1 MNITKLTISLRASF
15 WFLPAMIVT
24 FFLALALV
32 LIEVDS
38 HNAYEITNTW
48 PRLFGA
54 GAEGSRGMLSTIATS
69 ILTMMGLTFSM
80 TLVTLSIASSQYSSR
95 VLRNFISNRGTQF
108 ALGTFAGIFTYCLV
122 VLRTIKGNE
131 LSFIPSVS
139 IFVGFVLAL
148 FGVGV
153 IIYFIHHIASS
164 IQASSVISNAAEETI
179 RAMAHLYPSNETAH
193 QSESQPPKKRGTYT
207 SAVVNT
213 KSGYIQTIDE
223 SSLCDIAESMGASIL
238 IQHQIG
244 DFVLEGVVLLQLD
257 IDRTLSHL
265 ETKKILEAFSI
276 QRFRTIEQDPLFGI
290 RQIVDIALK
299 ALSPGLNDST
309 TAIVCIDYLTSVLA
323 FLIKRRIPPDE
334 VYRNNAL
341 RLIVNRPRYIQ
352 FLRLSY
358 FQIIKSG
365 QGNFAVQERII
376 SSLRAVMVTSN
387 DPDRWQ
393 EFLSFTDLVF
403 EVVDQSFTYNSEK
416 SDLKQQIQDLRSNRP
431 VTTSF
436 RSF

>member
-1 MNITKLTISLRASF
+1 
-15 WFLPAMIVT
+15 MIVT